1 MRRPLVRTLTA
12 LPVAAAAAAA
22 LVGCSSGGASQSTTP
37 TSTSA
42 AGVAALHD
50 ALPASIK
57 TSGVIR
63 FAGDSHPPYR
73 VVGADGKTV
82 TGIDKDFQDALG
94 RVLGVR
100 TQIEIVSGLPPALQ
114 GMLANRYDAFNGP
127 VQATAEREQQF
138 DSITWMTTRTSYVV
152 PSNST
157 AGIKATED
165 LCGKRVAVT
174 AGSVVEGQLKKLSD
188 FCQTKGRAATQSIGL
203 ADTNATLLAATSGRA
218 DAAGMTQAAA
228 IDVTAKE
235 QGKYTYVTQTE
246 EQGATVDQLALL
258 VPKSSGL
265 GPVML
270 NAYKELFRNGDYTRI
285 MTQYGLTNVTVPEPK
300 LNVAS
305 SGTTATRSTTTSTTP
320 R

>member
-1 MRRPLVRTLTA
+1 
-12 LPVAAAAAAA
+12 
-22 LVGCSSGGASQSTTP
+22 
-37 TSTSA
+37 
-42 AGVAALHD
+42 LHD
-50 ALPASIK
+50 ALPQSVK
-57 TSGVIR
+57 DSGVIR

-73 VVGADGKTV
+73 VVAADGKTV
-82 TGIDKDFQDALG
+82 TGVDKDFQEALG
-94 RVLGVR
+94 KVLGVG
-100 TQIEIVSGLPPALQ
+100 TQVEIVSGLPAALQ

-127 VQATAEREQQF
+127 VQATADREKQF

-152 PSNST
+152 PTGST
-157 AGIKATED
+157 GAIKTTED

-188 FCQTKGRAATQSIGL
+188 FCQSKGRGSVESIAL

-246 EQGATVDQLALL
+246 EQGATVDQLAVL

-285 MTQYGLTNVTVPEPK
+285 MKQYGLSDVAVAEPK

-305 SGTTATRSTTTSTTP
+305 SGSASNTKS
-320 R
+320 

>member
-1 MRRPLVRTLTA
+1 MRRHLVRMLTA
-12 LPVAAAAAAA
+12 VPIAVVAAT
-22 LVGCSSGGASQSTTP
+22 LVGCSSGNEPQ
-37 TSTSA
+37 SA
-42 AGVAALHD
+42 APAAGSPALHD
-50 ALPASIK
+50 ALPADIK
-57 TSGVIR
+57 QAGVIK

-94 RVLGVR
+94 KVLGVR
-100 TQIEIVSGLPPALQ
+100 TETEIVAGLPAALQ
-114 GMLANRYDAFNGP
+114 GMLAGRFDAFNGP
-127 VQATAEREQQF
+127 VKATAEREQQF

-152 PSNST
+152 PANST

-165 LCGKRVAVT
+165 LCGKRVAVVT
-174 AGSVVEGQLKKLSD
+174 GSVVEEQLKKLSD
-188 FCQTKGRAATQSIGL
+188 FCEQKGSGSVEAIGL
-203 ADTNATLLAATSGRA
+203 ADTNATLLAANSGRA

-246 EQGATVDQLALL
+246 AQGATVDQLALL
-258 VPKSSGL
+258 VPKSGGL

-270 NAYKELFRNGDYTRI
+270 DAYKELFRNGEYERI
-285 MTQYGLTNVTVPEPK
+285 MKQYGLSDVMVQEPK

-305 SGTTATRSTTTSTTP
+305 AG
-320 R
+320 

>member
-1 MRRPLVRTLTA
+1 MRRRLIRTLA
-12 LPVAAAAAAA
+12 VPPVAFAAIAA
-22 LVGCSSGGASQSTTP
+22 LVGCSSGGSSQGAASAS
-37 TSTSA
+37 SS
-42 AGVAALHD
+42 GVPALYN
-50 ALPASIK
+50 ALPQSIK
-57 TSGVIR
+57 DAGVIR

-73 VVGADGKTV
+73 VVAADGKTV

-94 RVLGVR
+94 KVLGVR
-100 TQIEIVSGLPPALQ
+100 TQTEIVGGLPAALQ

-127 VQATAEREQQF
+127 VQATAEREKQF

-152 PSNST
+152 PAGSS
-157 AGIKATED
+157 AGIDASED
-165 LCGKRVAVT
+165 LCGKRVAVV

-188 FCQTKGRAATQSIGL
+188 FCQTSGSSPVESIGL

-246 EQGATVDQLALL
+246 QQGATVDQLALL

-270 NAYKELFRNGDYTRI
+270 NAYKELFSNGDYKRI
-285 MTQYGLTNVTVPEPK
+285 MDQYGLSNVAVQEPK

-305 SGTTATRSTTTSTTP
+305 SRSS
-320 R
+320 

>member
-1 MRRPLVRTLTA
+1 MRRSLVRTLIA
-12 LPVAAAAAAA
+12 APVAVASAAA
-22 LVGCSSGGASQSTTP
+22 LVACSSGSSTQSTTP
-37 TSTSA
+37 TSAA
-42 AGVAALHD
+42 AGSAALHD
-50 ALPASIK
+50 ALPQSIK
-57 TSGVIR
+57 DAGVIK

-73 VVGADGKTV
+73 VVAADGKTV
-82 TGIDKDFQDALG
+82 TGIDKDFQDAIG
-94 RVLGVR
+94 KVLGVS
-100 TQIEIVSGLPPALQ
+100 TQVEIVAGLPAALQ

-127 VQATAEREQQF
+127 VQATAEREKQF

-152 PSNST
+152 P
-157 AGIKATED
+157 AGSAAEVKSSDD

-188 FCQTKGRAATQSIGL
+188 YCQGKGRAAAESIGL
-203 ADTNATLLAATSGRA
+203 ADTNATLLAVTSGRA

-235 QGKYTYVTQTE
+235 QGKWAYVTQTE
-246 EQGATVDQLALL
+246 EQGATVDNLALL

-270 NAYKELFRNGDYTRI
+270 NAYKELFSNGEYQRI
-285 MTQYGLTNVTVPEPK
+285 MTQHNLTNVMVAEPK

-305 SGTTATRSTTTSTTP
+305 SGKS
-320 R
+320 

>member
-1 MRRPLVRTLTA
+1 MRRLLVRTLTA
-12 LPVAAAAAAA
+12 VPVALAAAAA
-22 LVGCSSGGASQSTTP
+22 LVGCSSGGGSQP
-37 TSTSA
+37 AASTSA
-42 AGVAALHD
+42 AGVPTLHN
-50 ALPASIK
+50 ALPQTIK
-57 TSGVIR
+57 DSGVIR

-73 VVGADGKTV
+73 VVGPDGKTV

-94 RVLGVR
+94 KVLGVR
-100 TQIEIVSGLPPALQ
+100 TQVEIVSGLPAALQ

-152 PSNST
+152 PTGSA

-188 FCQTKGRAATQSIGL
+188 FCQTKGRVPVQPIGL

-258 VPKSSGL
+258 VPKNSGL
-265 GPVML
+265 GPVMF

-285 MTQYGLTNVTVPEPK
+285 MTQHGLTNVTVPEPK
-300 LNVAS
+300 FNVAS
-305 SGTTATRSTTTSTTP
+305 SRTTS
-320 R
+320 